1 MDAVKLSFLLLLLL
15 PAAECFVDDEGTI
28 EKTIGKE
35 PDFTP
40 ICTNTTQDI
49 IVLIVCK
56 IRTERSGGEECRLT
70 YRYGHDFIHEC
81 DSRFTL
87 TAENQTV
94 FLHLSSLT
102 PADSGTHT
110 CECSKA
116 VGTFIYHLNI
126 TVRGSDISDIY
137 SDAWEDRVP
146 FTMII
151 ISSAA
156 TVVIISLVLLG
167 FLRHRQHHGCCS
179 SSATSGSSVRR
190 SSAASLESN
199 PDDNYESLERPTQDL
214 YQTISISHQRDAE
227 RNSAISTETVH
238 LEDMET
244 DTSCQDYENI
254 YLKRQTE

>member
-1 MDAVKLSFLLLLLL
+1 MDALKLSFLLLLLL
-15 PAAECFVDDEGTI
+15 PSADYFVDAEGTI

-126 TVRGSDISDIY
+126 TVRDKNDKEE
-137 SDAWEDRVP
+137 DFPCAW
-146 FTMII
+146 II
-151 ISSAA
+151 II
-156 TVVIISLVLLG
+156 VVIIITLVILG
-167 FLRHRQHHGCCS
+167 F
-179 SSATSGSSVRR
+179 
-190 SSAASLESN
+190 
-199 PDDNYESLERPTQDL
+199 
-214 YQTISISHQRDAE
+214 IHQRL
-227 RNSAISTETVH
+227 RN
-238 LEDMET
+238 
-244 DTSCQDYENI
+244 
-254 YLKRQTE
+254 QTESQRGHPNEESQEIEPYSTFIQRESGLYSTVKLHQVNADGLNPVT